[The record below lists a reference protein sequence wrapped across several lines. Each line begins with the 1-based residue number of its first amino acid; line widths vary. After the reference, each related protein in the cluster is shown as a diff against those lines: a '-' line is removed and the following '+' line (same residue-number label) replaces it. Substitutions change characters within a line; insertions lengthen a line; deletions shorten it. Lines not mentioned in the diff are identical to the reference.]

1 MKIKCLCILLSVF
14 CFSCLPAQEDSL
26 VNDPGEENE
35 RLSKMVKLTEVI
47 VRTDI
52 NVAKFME
59 RVKNDTSFYKAF
71 RSLHLV
77 GFTSLNDIRI
87 KNKKNKVVASL
98 QSRTMQT
105 RQNNCRSM
113 EVLNETTTG
122 NFYDGDR
129 DYNYYTAELYDG
141 LFFTKGKICG
151 ETNIV
156 KGIDF
161 NPKSQKGMEKHKQQ
175 LKMLFFNPGKKIS
188 GIPLMGDKIDIF
200 DPDRARLYD
209 FLIDYGEYEGQ
220 SCYIFSIKARQ
231 DLSSGK
237 KDKIVIDSMI
247 TWFHSKTMEVLAR
260 NYDMSYNA
268 AVYDFNVHMEVQM
281 TRFGKY
287 LLPKTLRYIGSWDV
301 AFKKRERG
309 VFTATLFDFTE

>member
-1 MKIKCLCILLSVF
+1 MKMKCLCILLSVF
-14 CFSCLPAQEDSL
+14 CLSRLPAQEDSL
-26 VNDPGEENE
+26 DNE
-35 RLSKMVKLTEVI
+35 QLSKMVKLSEVI

-71 RSLHLV
+71 RSLHMV

-87 KNKKNKVVASL
+87 KNKKDKITASL
-98 QSRTMQT
+98 QSRTIQT
-105 RQNNCRSM
+105 RRNNCRSM
-113 EVLNETTTG
+113 EVINETAAG
-122 NFYDGDR
+122 NFYDSDG

-141 LFFTKGKICG
+141 LFFTKGIICG

-161 NPKSQKGMEKHKQQ
+161 NPKSQKGLQKHKQQ

-220 SCYIFSIKARQ
+220 SCYIFSIKAKQ

-247 TWFHSKTMEVLAR
+247 TWFHPKTMEVLAR

-268 AVYDFNVHMEVQM
+268 GVYDFNVHMEVQM
-281 TRFGKY
+281 TRFGDY
-287 LLPKTLRYIGSWDV
+287 LLPKTLRYTGNWDV

-309 VFTATLFDFTE
+309 VFTATLFDFKSE